1 MPISKVRKRDGRL
14 EEFNPQKITNAIL
27 KALRAT
33 KQGNKKSA
41 EKLSHQVVNELEK
54 IYSGKIPSV
63 ENIQDIV
70 EEILIK
76 NKLVKTAKAYILYR
90 QRRKEVREIKEFFGV
105 KDDLKLGINAI
116 KVLQRR
122 YLARDENGN
131 VIETPS
137 QLFKRVAKA
146 IASVEKQYGKSEKE
160 IKKIEEQFYH
170 MMANQEFMPNTPCL
184 VNAGRPLGQLA
195 ACFVIPV
202 EDSLE
207 SIFDALK
214 LTAIIHKSGGGTGYN
229 FSHLRPTGD
238 VVKTTGGVASGPV
251 SFMKIFDEATNQI
264 KQGGVRRGANMGIL
278 NVDHPDILEFITVKS
293 DGKTLSNFNI
303 SVAVT
308 DEFMKAVEKNKE
320 YQLINPRTGKVVK
333 RLNASEVFDLI
344 VYNAWKTGDPGLIFL
359 DEINRKNPT
368 AHLGKIESTNP
379 CGEQPL
385 HPYEEC
391 DLGSINV
398 SKIVKNKKINW
409 KRLKELVWLGVR
421 FLDNIIDANKY
432 PDKRIEETSKA
443 NRRIGLGVMG
453 FAEFLIKL
461 GIPYNSEK
469 ALKAAEKLM
478 KFIEKEADEASQQL
492 GKEKG
497 NFPNFKGSLW
507 DKKGYKYR
515 RNATVTTIA
524 PTGTISILAGCSSGI
539 EPLFAVAFVRN
550 VMEGTRL
557 LEVTPTFEEIA
568 RKRKFYSSELL
579 AKIAETGS
587 VQNIPEV
594 PEDVK
599 KLFVTALDI
608 EPEWHVRMQATFQR
622 FTENAVSKTVNLRED
637 ATPEDVR
644 KAYMLAWKLKCK
656 GITVYRYGSK
666 ENQVLTIG
674 SLEKELGEKHVIAES
689 EFAGGCAGITCP
701 H

>member
-398 SKIVKNKKINW
+398 SKLVKNKKINW

>member
-170 MMANQEFMPNTPCL
+170 IMANQEFMPNTPCL

-229 FSHLRPTGD
+229 FSHLRPAGD

-308 DEFMKAVEKNKE
+308 DEFMKAVERNKE

-398 SKIVKNKKINW
+398 SKLVKNKKINW

-644 KAYMLAWKLKCK
+644 KAYMLARKIK
-656 GITVYRYGSK
+656 
-666 ENQVLTIG
+666 
-674 SLEKELGEKHVIAES
+674 
-689 EFAGGCAGITCP
+689 F
-701 H
+701 

>member
-170 MMANQEFMPNTPCL
+170 IMANQEFMPNTPCL

-229 FSHLRPTGD
+229 FSHLRPAGD

-308 DEFMKAVEKNKE
+308 DEFMKAVERNKE

-398 SKIVKNKKINW
+398 SKLVKNKKINW

>member
-1 MPISKVRKRDGRL
+1 MISKVRKRDGRL
-14 EEFNPQKITNAIL
+14 EDFQPQKITNAL
-27 KALRAT
+27 RKALRSV
-33 KQGNKKSA
+33 KSNTRLV
-41 EKLSHQVVNELEK
+41 EKLSEEVVAQLNK
-54 IYSGKIPSV
+54 AYAGKIPSV

-70 EEILIK
+70 EDVLVR
-76 NKLVKTAKAYILYR
+76 NKLSKVAKVYILYR
-90 QRRKEVREIKEFFGV
+90 QRRKEVREMKEFFGV

-122 YLARDENGN
+122 YLARDESGH

-137 QLFKRVAKA
+137 QLFRRLAHAVAT
-146 IASVEKQYGKSEKE
+146 VEKNDKTARKLEEK
-160 IKKIEEQFYH
+160 FYH
-170 MMANQEFMPNTPCL
+170 IMSSQEFMPNTPCL
-184 VNAGRPLGQLA
+184 VNAGRDLGQLA
-195 ACFVIPV
+195 ACFVLPV
-202 EDSLE
+202 EDSIE
-207 SIFDALK
+207 SIFDTLK
-214 LTAIIHKSGGGTGYN
+214 LAAMIHKSGGGTGFN
-229 FSHLRPTGD
+229 FSHLRPKGD
-238 VVKTTGGVASGPV
+238 VVRSTGQVASGPI
-251 SFMKIFDEATNQI
+251 SFMKIYDNMTEQI

-278 NVDHPDILEFITVKS
+278 NVNHPDVMEFITVKS
-293 DGKTLSNFNI
+293 DGKTLNNFNI

-308 DEFMKAVEKNKE
+308 DEFMKKVENNQD
-320 YQLINPRTGKVVK
+320 YQLVNPRTGKNVGK
-333 RLNASEVFDLI
+333 LNAKEVFDLI
-344 VYNAWKTGDPGLIFL
+344 IYNAWKTGDPGLIFI

-368 AHLGKIESTNP
+368 RHIGIIESSNP

-409 KRLKELVWLGVR
+409 KKLKELVWLGVR
-421 FLDNIIDANKY
+421 FLDNIIDVNKY
-432 PDKRIEETSKA
+432 PHPKIEQLSKS
-443 NRRIGLGVMG
+443 NRRIGLGIMG

-461 GIPYNSEK
+461 GVPYNSDR
-469 ALKAAEKLM
+469 ALKLGGQLM
-478 KFIEKEADEASQQL
+478 KFIQKEGSKASQQL

-497 NFPNFKGSLW
+497 NFPNFKGSKW
-507 DKKGYKYR
+507 QKFKHM

-524 PTGTISILAGCSSGI
+524 PTGSISIIAGCSSGI

-568 RKRKFYSSELL
+568 RKKKFFSAELL

-587 VQNIPEV
+587 VQQIAEIL
-594 PEDVK
+594 EDVK

-608 EPEWHVRMQATFQR
+608 EPEWHVRMQAAFQKY
-622 FTENAVSKTVNLRED
+622 TDNAVSKTINLRQD

-674 SLEKELGEKHVIAES
+674 SLEKELGEKHVIADS
-689 EFAGGCAGITCP
+689 EFAGGCEGVTCP